1 MRPLRALYFL
11 TRMDVS
17 YGDKGLNIS
26 EMIYFLCTMEKIVC
40 LPQNQER
47 IIFYLLFP
55 LDDRNIRDIK
65 QLQGGTQW
73 LKKY

>member
-1 MRPLRALYFL
+1 MPNIFV
-11 TRMDVS
+11 TRMDFS

-26 EMIYFLCTMEKIVC
+26 EMIYFLCNMEKIVY

-47 IIFYLLFP
+47 IILYLLFP

-65 QLQGGTQW
+65 QLKGGTQW